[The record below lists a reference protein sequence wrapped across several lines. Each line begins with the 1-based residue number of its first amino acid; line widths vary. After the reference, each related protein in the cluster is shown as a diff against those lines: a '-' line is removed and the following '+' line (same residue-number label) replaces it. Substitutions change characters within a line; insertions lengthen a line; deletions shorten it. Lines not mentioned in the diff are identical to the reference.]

1 MRRPPAGPSSPLPVS
16 PGPPLYRCVECSH
29 PVASLYTIY
38 SKDNVRLTQCV
49 APPHHPPLTAQDKC
63 KKFADK
69 YIEHDF
75 VVLFIDIILIK
86 PQVYRHLLYNR
97 LGTADDRLNVRSL
110 NPLPST
116 TLLMCVA
123 VDFTIGVTFDIIRRL
138 FDMGTCRKVLVKL
151 YPPPT
156 SPSQISLLNAFQR
169 RHSRKIIQR
178 DKHRSD

>member
-1 MRRPPAGPSSPLPVS
+1 MRRPAPGPSSYTKPSS

-29 PVASLYTIY
+29 PVASLYTVY

-49 APPHHPPLTAQDKC
+49 TPNFLAKADLQDQC

-97 LGTADDRLNVRSL
+97 LGTADDRLNVS
-110 NPLPST
+110 N
-116 TLLMCVA
+116 
-123 VDFTIGVTFDIIRRL
+123 
-138 FDMGTCRKVLVKL
+138 
-151 YPPPT
+151 T
-156 SPSQISLLNAFQR
+156 SA
-169 RHSRKIIQR
+169 
-178 DKHRSD
+178 